1 MALTDAELKRL
12 RSALLQRRPTRPLE
26 AMVGLARAG
35 PAGRRLTIDFAASDT
50 LGAPVVVV
58 EPQPPS
64 FDGHGLTKRERQVAA
79 LVAEGLR
86 NREIAQRL
94 GITVATTKDHVH
106 RVLSKLGLP
115 SRAALAARRGG
126 P

>member
-12 RSALLQRRPTRPLE
+12 RSALKQRQPAKPLE
-26 AMVGLARAG
+26 AMVVLARAG
-35 PAGRRLTIDFAASDT
+35 PAGQRLTVDFAAT
-50 LGAPVVVV
+50 EALGAPVVVV
-58 EPQPPS
+58 EPKPAS
-64 FDGHGLTKRERQVAA
+64 FDGLGLTPREQQVAA
-79 LVAEGLR
+79 LVADGLR
-86 NREIAQRL
+86 NREVAERL

-115 SRAALAARRGG
+115 SRSALAARRRG